1 MRDMK
6 EREEAQRRQ
15 MMAEREE
22 IERQRKEMEQGRNS
36 NPPPMIAQGSMR
48 MPKNTSKAA

>member
-22 IERQRKEMEQGRNS
+22 IERQRKEIEQARNT
-36 NPPPMIAQGSMR
+36 NPPPMIA
-48 MPKNTSKAA
+48 

>member
-15 MMAEREE
+15 IMGEREE
-22 IERQRKEMEQGRNS
+22 IERQRKEMEQARN
-36 NPPPMIAQGSMR
+36 NPPPMIS
-48 MPKNTSKAA
+48 